1 MARRFL
7 AVARRRRGRA
17 TWALASYRSLDGN
30 PLVPMIGAMATRMP
44 SVPPRPLAPGDVV
57 AGFCEALGEWAA
69 AQVTGLDPDWK
80 TAGVLDL
87 DWSGP
92 EPSSVTDLG
101 QPAALRLTH
110 HSWAGKLSHVNYE
123 WLLPRGCK
131 VIGAM
136 PLLHARR
143 SASYSHGWRLGRQLA
158 LQRRW
163 DVGDHGPWLDPRE
176 VSCTGAEL
184 NEALA
189 SPAEPRPDVW
199 SLTVRDVRSLDCSLL
214 AARYPG
220 LADLSVSG
228 NFGELTN
235 ASSLNQL
242 TSLKRLF
249 INGLVGMG
257 RADCLHP
264 DRIPALELLGLHNI
278 PYDYATAMRA
288 RWRPQAPNGTQ
299 IDVTGA
305 RKAEWLAANLSN
317 PLRDWD
323 GRAHV
328 SRTRFAKATAQYK
341 ATRRAI
347 MAALSADDGDP
358 AATRLTQIGH
368 EYAEAFNK
376 LDGRAPFIETEER
389 EELFG
394 ALDLIIADAQATT
407 GKNLAAA
414 RQSLIDGV
422 EAARHW

>member
-1 MARRFL
+1 
-7 AVARRRRGRA
+7 
-17 TWALASYRSLDGN
+17 
-30 PLVPMIGAMATRMP
+30 MATRKP
-44 SVPPRPLAPGDVV
+44 SVPPRPLAPGDIV
-57 AGFCEALGEWAA
+57 AGFCETLGEWAA
-69 AQVTGLDPDWK
+69 AQVTDLDPEWE

-110 HSWAGKLSHVNYE
+110 HSWTGKLSHVNHH

-143 SASYSHGWRLGRQLA
+143 SASYSRGWQIGRQLA
-158 LQRRW
+158 MQRRW
-163 DVGDHGPWLDPRE
+163 DAGDQEPWSHPRE
-176 VSCTGAEL
+176 VTCTGAEL

-189 SPAEPRPDVW
+189 SPAEPSPDIW
-199 SLTVRDVRSLDCSLL
+199 SLTVRDVKSLDCALL

-220 LADLSVSG
+220 LAVLSVSG

-242 TSLKRLF
+242 ATLKRLL
-249 INGLVGMG
+249 INGLFGMG
-257 RADCLHP
+257 QADCLHP

-278 PYDYATAMRA
+278 PYDYATVMRA
-288 RWRPQAPNGTQ
+288 RWRPQAPNGTLVD
-299 IDVTGA
+299 ITGA
-305 RKAEWLAANLSN
+305 RKTEWLAENMSN
-317 PLRDWD
+317 PLREWD
-323 GRAHV
+323 GRAHI
-328 SRTRFAKATAQYK
+328 SRARFAKATTQYK

-347 MAALSADDGDP
+347 MAALP
-358 AATRLTQIGH
+358 AHEGEAAVTRLAQIGR
-368 EYAEAFNK
+368 EYAEAFNR
-376 LDGRAPFIETEER
+376 LDGRVPFIETEER
-389 EELFG
+389 EELFA

-407 GKNLAAA
+407 GKDLAAA

-422 EAARHW
+422 EATRDW